1 LDFRQKRPDFE
12 IFPVI
17 FPVSREFAPADG
29 FAGTACTTKIF
40 SNINRLHG
48 LGARAAARRP
58 VLATNSYT
66 AKAIATNVAQ
76 SLAMSVMAAHS
87 LFNIV
92 LCEFGQAPI
101 PLKINPPANP
111 GRNPVIPPH
120 QGKSPHN
127 FGNIA
132 YFLRNFGFRANEES
146 KHQSVTLCRNMAR

>member
-48 LGARAAARRP
+48 MGARAAARRP

-101 PLKINPPANP
+101 PLKINPPP
-111 GRNPVIPPH
+111 ILVGIRLYRLT
-120 QGKSPHN
+120 K
-127 FGNIA
+127 GNRLTTSATLPIFCEISTSA
-132 YFLRNFGFRANEES
+132 RS
-146 KHQSVTLCRNMAR
+146 KNQSTKA